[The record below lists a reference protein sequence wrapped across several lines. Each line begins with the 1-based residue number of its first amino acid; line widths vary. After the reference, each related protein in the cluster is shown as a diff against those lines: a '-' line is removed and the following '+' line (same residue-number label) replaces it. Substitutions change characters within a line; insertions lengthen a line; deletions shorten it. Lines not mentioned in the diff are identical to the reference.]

1 MKLHIYYRLCAKEGN
16 VERPKWYSKK
26 GCYLS
31 LLGSMSF
38 GDSESLRVFV
48 DGENPQWH
56 TESIDTVHIEPRADS
71 ESGKSASFWTCYLSA
86 IEQPEDDWVYFV
98 EDDYL
103 HLPSSLS
110 KLLHCIEDVKPD
122 LVSLYDHPDRYRD
135 LPVHNLTNGKNDI
148 FISRDHHWRTIPS
161 TCMTFAC
168 SVRILKS
175 EQEKFEKWKHVDF
188 ELFPDLLGLK
198 SGERKYLMVGAIPSL
213 ATHCQ
218 SGYIAPF
225 WRE

>member
-26 GCYLS
+26 ECYGSFVEALFEVSKKDVSFDLS
-31 LLGSMSF
+31 
-38 GDSESLRVFV
+38 V
-48 DGENPQWH
+48 DGDIPTWTSPFSDNC
-56 TESIDTVHIEPRADS
+56 TTVTFDV
-71 ESGKSASFWTCYLSA
+71 GKSQSFWAVYQRSL
-86 IEQPEDDWVYFV
+86 QWPDDDWAYFV

-103 HLPSSLS
+103 HLPDSLF
-110 KLLHCIEDVKPD
+110 KLRHCIEDVKPD

-135 LPVHNLTNGKNDI
+135 LPEHNLTTGRNDI
-148 FISRDHHWRTIPS
+148 YTSRDHHWRTIPS

-168 SVRILKS
+168 SVRVLKS